1 MNSKQITDILLAI
14 QASITLLISVR
25 AFYLYSRTR
34 SDALFSL
41 GLSMGVI
48 GLGGICGLIGDTI
61 LVSKYF
67 NTLWFRYI
75 GQTVSYLFIYLTSLR
90 SLKRNAAQLRQWH
103 IIVTALLILLLFLTP
118 FIPTS
123 SNPTTLAILSG
134 SRSVICFII
143 FLNYADIF
151 MSKET
156 RFSLLMS
163 LAFLLISVG
172 ISFYTMKF
180 IVPHSLSFDFVGDS
194 IRVVGLVILL
204 IALFIG

>member
-1 MNSKQITDILLAI
+1 MNSKQLTDILLAI
-14 QASITLLISVR
+14 QATITFLISVR
-25 AFYLYSRTR
+25 AFYLYYRMR
-34 SDALFSL
+34 SDALFSI

-48 GLGGICGLIGDTI
+48 AVGGICGLIGNTL
-61 LVSKYF
+61 LVSSYF

-75 GQTVSYLFIYLTSLR
+75 GQTVGYLFIYLTSLR
-90 SLKRNAAQLRQWH
+90 STKQYSGRLKQWH
-103 IIVTALLILLLFLTP
+103 LIATALLLVLLFLTP

-156 RFSLLMS
+156 RFSFLMS
-163 LAFLLISVG
+163 LAFLLITIG
-172 ISFYTMKF
+172 ISIYTMQF
-180 IVPHSLSFDFVGDS
+180 IVPHSLSFDYIGDS
-194 IRVVGLVILL
+194 IRVVGLVTLL